1 MSVKKEKA
9 LADLNKEFESYSNL
23 LLKQLRLLET
33 IIETDGGTVSDEH
46 FNEIKKNEKEID
58 KFEVKLS
65 DDIINII
72 VLYNP
77 MAAELRLLMAMYR
90 TSLNVEKI
98 GDMVANIIRNIK
110 KADDVKAFQNHTE
123 AILDILIISINMV
136 EKSLLALRNNDMDYA
151 VWTIKND
158 DVVDELH
165 RSFAKRITKKQ
176 LPNVKSQ
183 SEIKTFI
190 NLLNIVSYIERI
202 GDNATNIAEAAIYSS
217 MGKDVRHKHVNI
229 DSIS

>member
-33 IIETDGGTVSDEH
+33 IIEMDGGTVSDEH
-46 FNEIKKNEKEID
+46 FNETKKNEKEID

-65 DDIINII
+65 NDIINII

-110 KADDVKAFQNHTE
+110 KADDVKAFQSHTE

-217 MGKDVRHKHVNI
+217 MGKDVRHRHVNI
-229 DSIS
+229 DTIT